1 MIDRGLSRETVSNLR
16 FLDLMGVLDDCS
28 TYNLV
33 IKRYLQIKDEDDKGA
48 LIENYLRELETY
60 INPEL
65 YQKVK
70 ETEEQMKQ
78 QSQSES
84 SELVSKAKHIRP
96 SMSAMKAAN
105 DILNMMDNSKVE
117 RGE

>member
-16 FLDLMGVLDDCS
+16 FLDLMGVLDNGS
-28 TYNLV
+28 TYSL
-33 IKRYLQIKDEDDKGA
+33 ILKRYLQIKDEDDKGA
-48 LIENYLRELETY
+48 LVENYLRELETY

-70 ETEEQMKQ
+70 EAEEQMKQ

-84 SELVSKAKHIRP
+84 SELVSKVRHIRP
-96 SMSAMKAAN
+96 SASSMKAAN
-105 DILNMMDNSKVE
+105 DMLNMMDNSKVE

>member
-16 FLDLMGVLDDCS
+16 FLDLVGVLDDCS

-33 IKRYLQIKDEDDKGA
+33 LKRYLQIKDEDDKGEI
-48 LIENYLRELETY
+48 IENYLRELETF

-65 YQKVK
+65 YQSVK
-70 ETEEQMKQ
+70 DAEEQMKQ
-78 QSQSES
+78 QSQMES
-84 SELVSKAKHIRP
+84 SEMVSKAKHIRP